1 MFKQLLN
8 KIFGTK
14 PLDQSLLAKRVD
26 AMPTA
31 VNDQITDSVTQAMQA
46 QVAEKI
52 KQPAKPKAPAK
63 PRAKKT
69 K

>member
-1 MFKQLLN
+1 MLNKLLN
-8 KIFGTK
+8 LF
-14 PLDQSLLAKRVD
+14 KRSE
-26 AMPTA
+26 P
-31 VNDQITDSVTQAMQA
+31 VNPQITDSVTQTMQA

-52 KQPAKPKAPAK
+52 KKPAK

>member
-1 MFKQLLN
+1 MFKLLN

-14 PLDQSLLAKRVD
+14 PVDESLLAKRVD
-26 AMPTA
+26 ATPA
-31 VNDQITDSVTQAMQA
+31 VNDQITDSVTQTMQA

-52 KQPAKPKAPAK
+52 KKPAK

>member
-1 MFKQLLN
+1 MFKLLN

-14 PLDQSLLAKRVD
+14 PVDESLLAKRVD
-26 AMPTA
+26 AMPA
-31 VNDQITDSVTQAMQA
+31 INDQITDSVTQTMQA

-52 KQPAKPKAPAK
+52 KKPAK

-69 K
+69 KTNF

>member
-1 MFKQLLN
+1 MFKLLN

-14 PLDQSLLAKRVD
+14 PIEESLLAKRVD
-26 AMPTA
+26 STP
-31 VNDQITDSVTQAMQA
+31 VNPQITDSVTQTMQA

-52 KQPAKPKAPAK
+52 KKPAK
-63 PRAKKT
+63 PRTKKT

>member
-26 AMPTA
+26 ATPA
-31 VNDQITDSVTQAMQA
+31 INDQITDSVTQAMQA
-46 QVAEKI
+46 QVADKI
-52 KQPAKPKAPAK
+52 KKTAKPKAPAK